1 VGDRDPF
8 TPLVRLTGGK
18 QEGGEVIVRKK
29 EYGIGRFTVE
39 ACNLEAIIEA
49 ADGTT
54 VAWFQGPDNKAYK
67 VKAGDEFAD
76 GRVMSISLGDGLV
89 VVRQELV
96 HDVTQV
102 KPFRDLPLSIRSQG
116 GQGR

>member
-1 VGDRDPF
+1 MARAMRVKKPSARS
-8 TPLVRLTGGK
+8 TG
-18 QEGGEVIVRKK
+18 IR
-29 EYGIGRFTVE
+29 RFTVE
-39 ACNLEAIIEA
+39 ECNLEAIIKTP
-49 ADGTT
+49 DGTA
-54 VAWFQGPDNKAYK
+54 AWFQGPDNKAYK
-67 VKAGDEFAD
+67 VLVGDLFAD
-76 GRVMSISLGDGLV
+76 GRVMSVSLDDGLV